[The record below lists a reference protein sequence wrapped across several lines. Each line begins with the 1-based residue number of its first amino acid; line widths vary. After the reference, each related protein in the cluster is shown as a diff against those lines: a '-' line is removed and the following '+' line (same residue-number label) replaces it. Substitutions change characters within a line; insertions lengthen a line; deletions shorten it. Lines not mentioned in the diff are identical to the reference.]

1 MMARASGTKR
11 ESVAVTENFG
21 RLSRLKRRG
30 GSRLA
35 AALVVMATSAPMAPA
50 ATSEQV
56 ATSAVSAQLI
66 TAENGVAP
74 GAGAI
79 SAGLALELGEGW
91 KTYWRTPGEVGFP
104 PEIDWSGSR
113 NVAEVEFQWPAPE
126 RFTAFGIENFGYHDE
141 VVFPLRI
148 TLEQPGQPAHL
159 SASVTLLTCSDVCVP
174 QDFTLTLDLPQ
185 GASIDPDSAAR
196 IADYAAR
203 VPVGAESGD
212 VQSASAHVDVEEAA
226 LTVNLRGAS
235 PFQTPDVFP
244 ELGEGAAFGAPDIR
258 LGENGRLLW
267 ARLPILSPP
276 DDPTAVLSL
285 TVTDARGWAVTVTP
299 DRLETASLPP
309 YTEGRAAAP
318 LSSMVWIALTA
329 FLGGLILNVMPCV
342 LPVLSIKLSSTM
354 KLEGAGRAT
363 VRWGFLASAAGVM
376 AFMWGLAAA
385 LFALRQA
392 GVTVGWGL
400 QFQNPVFLALMIGLL
415 AIFAANLAGAFEVAL
430 PAGLQTQLA
439 RAGGAKGHGGDFL
452 TGAFAAVLATP
463 CSAPSLGTAIAFA
476 LAGRGVD
483 IALVFTFLGLG
494 LAAPYLLIAARPGL
508 VRHLPRPGRW
518 MIALR
523 VVLGL
528 LLAVTAAWLVWVM
541 QGVAGTATML
551 VVVGVTAGV
560 VLLLSLSRLRG
571 TVRAGLALPLVGVML
586 FGAAYLADTSAPRA
600 LSTQVTEWV
609 PFERAEI
616 ARRVS
621 RGEVVFVDV
630 TADWCLTCKA
640 NKALVLD
647 RDPVVSALA
656 AEGVTPMQ
664 ADWTRPDPA
673 ISRYLESFGRYGIP
687 FNAVYGPATPDGIVL
702 PELLTPDVVMAAL
715 DDAAG
720 EERDFASQP

>member
-1 MMARASGTKR
+1 MLNRSSRQCAATIALSVLSLVAS
-11 ESVAVTENFG
+11 SVAI
-21 RLSRLKRRG
+21 L
-30 GSRLA
+30 
-35 AALVVMATSAPMAPA
+35 A
-50 ATSEQV
+50 ATSERA
-56 ATSAVSAQLI
+56 ATPAVSAQLI
-66 TAENGVAP
+66 TAENGIAP
-74 GAGAI
+74 GAGTV
-79 SAGLALELGEGW
+79 SAGLALALGEGW

-104 PEIDWSGSR
+104 PEIDWTGSR

-126 RFTAFGIENFGYHDE
+126 RFTAFGIENYGYHGE

-148 TLEQPGQPAHL
+148 ALEQPGQPAHL

-174 QDFTLTLDLPQ
+174 QDFSLSLDLPQ
-185 GASIDPDSAAR
+185 GTSIDPDSAAR
-196 IADYAAR
+196 IADYAGR
-203 VPVGAESGD
+203 VPVGAEAGGIR
-212 VQSASAHVDVEEAA
+212 SATAHVDADATA
-226 LTVNLRGAS
+226 LTVTLRRSS
-235 PFQTPDVFP
+235 PFEAPDVFP
-244 ELGEGAAFGAPDIR
+244 ELGEGASLGTPDNR

-276 DDPTAVLSL
+276 ADPTAALSL
-285 TVTDARGWAVTVTP
+285 TATEADGWAVSVTP
-299 DRLETASLPP
+299 DRVATAPPPP
-309 YTEGRAAAP
+309 YTEARTTAP

-329 FLGGLILNVMPCV
+329 FLGGVILNVMPCV
-342 LPVLSIKLSSTM
+342 LPVLSIKLSSAM

-376 AFMWGLAAA
+376 TFMWGLAAA
-385 LFALRQA
+385 LFALRLA

-400 QFQNPVFLALMIGLL
+400 QFQNPVFLALMIGIL
-415 AIFAANLAGAFEVAL
+415 AIFAANLAGAFEIAP
-430 PAGLQTQLA
+430 PAGLQTRLA
-439 RAGGAKGHGGDFL
+439 RAGGAGGHVGDFL

-463 CSAPSLGTAIAFA
+463 CSAPFLGTAIAFA
-476 LAGRGVD
+476 LAGRGTD
-483 IALVFTFLGLG
+483 IALVFSFLGLG
-494 LAAPYLLIAARPGL
+494 LAAPYLLVAARPGL

-523 VVLGL
+523 VVLGI
-528 LLAVTAAWLVWVM
+528 LLAVTAAWLVWVLH
-541 QGVAGTATML
+541 GVAGTTTML
-551 VVVGVTAGV
+551 AVVGLTAGV

-600 LSTQVTEWV
+600 LSSQVTEWV
-609 PFERAEI
+609 PFDRAEI

-687 FNAVYGPATPDGIVL
+687 FNAVYGPATPDGVVL
-702 PELLTPDVVMAAL
+702 PELLTPDVVVAAL

-720 EERDFASQP
+720 EERDIAGQP